1 MRKILSMLGLF
12 VCMYSYA
19 QQTTA
24 TKEEAWKKQYRAFAT
39 KVNDLVNTKL
49 QAKFD
54 YDKSYMYGK
63 VWLTLK
69 PHFSTTDNLS
79 LDAKGMNINKVE
91 MVKAGKNIP
100 LKYQYDSTFLNI
112 QLDKKYKG
120 GESYTV
126 YIDYTAKPNEYTA
139 QGSAAITDAKGLYF
153 INPKGEDKNKPTQIW
168 TQGETE
174 ANSVWIPTID
184 KPNQKTTT
192 DFYLTV
198 PSKYV
203 SLSNGK
209 LISQTKNT
217 DGTRTDYWKMDLP
230 HAPYLMFMGIGEYA
244 IVKDHYKDK
253 EVNYYVE
260 KDYEKVARKIF
271 GLTPEMIK
279 FYSEKV
285 TGVDYPWAKYSQIV
299 GRDYVSGAMENTTT
313 TLHAENAQ
321 QNARELTDGNNWEDV
336 IAHELFHQWFGDYV
350 TCESWSNITV
360 NESFADYSE
369 YLWKEYKYGMDAA
382 LDENNSKLLTYLGNP
397 ADAKKDLVRFYYAD
411 KEDVFDNVSYPK
423 GGRTLNM
430 LRHYVGDSAFFKS
443 LNYYLTTNKLGN
455 GSAVK
460 LRLAFETITGKDLNW
475 FFNQWY
481 FGSGHPVVEINY
493 NYDVE
498 KQLVSVF
505 IKQTQAGDKI
515 FKLPID
521 IDIYHGF
528 EKKRNTVWMENKS
541 DTFTFA
547 VTSKP
552 DLVNV
557 DADKYLLWDK
567 KDNKTTAEFIHQYK
581 YAKNFIDRREAI
593 DYCTKHKNEQAA
605 FDLLKDG
612 LNDAY
617 YKLRNRSLLALQDTT
632 LDAATLSK
640 IEKIATTDAYKY
652 CRSFAINVLAKTK
665 DAKYLSLYTN
675 AIKDSSYTVTASAL
689 EAIRI
694 LDEDKAIALLPEL
707 KKDARGAL
715 KNSLDA
721 IEVLTKDDKD
731 FDEMYNK
738 YASIS
743 NNDGRSLQTKFEL
756 TFPFINYLSKV
767 NNTAN
772 FKKGLN
778 EVVAFRNV
786 VAKYGV
792 APQLNAAIK
801 EMAKKK
807 EARKSKAPNAADID
821 EQLKYI
827 EEQTKN

>member
-1 MRKILSMLGLF
+1 MRKIFFAIGFFAFTFLQ
-12 VCMYSYA
+12 A
-19 QQTTA
+19 QQTVA
-24 TKEEAWKKQYRAFAT
+24 PKEEAWKKQYRAFAT

-69 PHFSTTDNLS
+69 PHFYSTDNVS

-91 MVKAGKNIP
+91 MVKGGKHIP
-100 LKYQYDSTFLNI
+100 LKYQYDSLFLNI

-120 GESYTV
+120 GETYTV
-126 YIDYTAKPNEYTA
+126 YIDYTAKPNEYNA
-139 QGSAAITDAKGLYF
+139 QGSAAITDARGLYF

-209 LISQTKNT
+209 LISQTMNA

-230 HAPYLMFMGIGEYA
+230 HAPYLMFMGIGDYA
-244 IVKDHYKDK
+244 IIKDHYKDK

-260 KDYEKVARKIF
+260 KEYEKVAKKIF

-279 FYSEKV
+279 FYSEKI

-313 TLHAENAQ
+313 TLHGEAAQ
-321 QNARELTDGNNWEDV
+321 QNARELTDGNNWESV

-350 TCESWSNITV
+350 TAESWSNITV

-369 YLWKEYKYGMDAA
+369 YLWQEYKYGADAA
-382 LDENNSKLLTYLGNP
+382 LEENYSKMLRYLSNP

-443 LNYYLTTNKLGN
+443 LNYYLNSNKFGN

-460 LRLAFETITGKDLNW
+460 LRLAFEAITGKDLNW

-481 FGSGHPVVEINY
+481 FGSGHPKVEINY

-505 IKQTQAGDKI
+505 IKQKQAGDKI
-515 FKLPID
+515 FKLPLD

-528 EKKRNTVWMENKS
+528 EKIRYTVWTENRT

-547 VTSKP
+547 VNSNP

-557 DADKYLLWDK
+557 DGDKYLLWDK
-567 KDNKTTAEFIHQYK
+567 KDNKTTAEYISQYK
-581 YAKNFIDRREAI
+581 FAKNFVDRREAI
-593 DYCTKHKNEQAA
+593 DYCAAHKKEQAA

-612 LNDAY
+612 LDDPY
-617 YKLRNRSLLALQDTT
+617 YKLRNRSILALQDTT
-632 LDAATLSK
+632 LDASTLSK
-640 IEKIATTDAYKY
+640 IEKIATTDPYKY
-652 CRSFAINVLAKTK
+652 CRSYAINALAKTK
-665 DAKYLSLYTN
+665 DKKYMPLYLT
-675 AIKDSSYTVTASAL
+675 AVKDSSYTVAASAL
-689 EAIRI
+689 EAIKI
-694 LDEDKAIALLPEL
+694 LDEDKAISLLPEL
-707 KKDARGAL
+707 KKDAKGAL
-715 KNSLDA
+715 KSSVA
-721 IEVLTKDDKD
+721 GVEILTKGDND
-731 FDEMYNK
+731 FDEMFSN
-738 YASIS
+738 YAGIK
-743 NNDGRSLQTKFEL
+743 SLQDKFNASF
-756 TFPFINYLSKV
+756 TFIDFLSKV

-772 FKKGLN
+772 FKKGLD
-778 EVVAFRNV
+778 EVISFRN
-786 VAKYGV
+786 KV
-792 APQLNAAIK
+792 APYGAAPPLNDAIK
-801 EMAKKK
+801 AMANKK
-807 EARKSKAPNAADID
+807 EANKSKAPNAADID
-821 EQLKYI
+821 TQLKYI
-827 EEQTKN
+827 EEQTRN